1 MSSGLTPVT
10 SALVDGENNP
20 IALET
25 AYRIPAVGAVDT
37 LKKIIARHGPNCL
50 LLPISAASAGGGIF
64 QTEIPGQGHRVGI
77 KLDPSNGPEITI
89 RSDVD
94 ITSLSLDD
102 IFIDTA
108 NQWIYAGAA
117 ITLDQL
123 NLALNSAVSN
133 RYRVLG
139 ADLTSYSYAQ
149 AGATFMTGG
158 MGPQRRYFSQSVD
171 QIVLFNG
178 KAVEVIDRPE
188 LDAYEGTYGWTGL
201 VTAVRC
207 RYYQIPCHE
216 IAFAMPVG
224 NTSDDL
230 ARLLS
235 HLSPLARLNINDGS
249 VKTVD
254 GGTDLIMGIEHITAE
269 AMGPLFASG
278 QDNAVTRLAR
288 ELKQKCDAAEVGGLV
303 FVSGFSEQPL
313 DEFFESLI
321 DNPDQDQPEIAGIS
335 LMHTRVFTNPEQMR
349 EVREAVPFAARTQS
363 PTGQFS
369 YKGHTDATICLNPD
383 RVRSAM
389 HLLWDANT
397 RYVDAVDKYFATNP
411 LIKGQILVYGHLNPT
426 GVDPHNRITLASDD
440 HAAFVNAERF
450 VLQARNR
457 FYRELHQICEQTG
470 STFVG
475 GEKGAGSE
483 YEMFESFR
491 DTTETPPALAEKLS
505 KQKQQISKASSMFR
519 WRAFPLY
526 LS

>member
-1 MSSGLTPVT
+1 
-10 SALVDGENNP
+10 VDGENNP

-249 VKTVD
+249 VK
-254 GGTDLIMGIEHITAE
+254 
-269 AMGPLFASG
+269 
-278 QDNAVTRLAR
+278 Q
-288 ELKQKCDAAEVGGLV
+288 
-303 FVSGFSEQPL
+303 
-313 DEFFESLI
+313 
-321 DNPDQDQPEIAGIS
+321 
-335 LMHTRVFTNPEQMR
+335 
-349 EVREAVPFAARTQS
+349 
-363 PTGQFS
+363 
-369 YKGHTDATICLNPD
+369 
-383 RVRSAM
+383 
-389 HLLWDANT
+389 
-397 RYVDAVDKYFATNP
+397 
-411 LIKGQILVYGHLNPT
+411 
-426 GVDPHNRITLASDD
+426 
-440 HAAFVNAERF
+440 
-450 VLQARNR
+450 
-457 FYRELHQICEQTG
+457 
-470 STFVG
+470 
-475 GEKGAGSE
+475 
-483 YEMFESFR
+483 
-491 DTTETPPALAEKLS
+491 
-505 KQKQQISKASSMFR
+505 
-519 WRAFPLY
+519 
-526 LS
+526 